1 MNNTIMA
8 DPMETPIDA
17 LIENDDDEV
26 TKTIMAELEKHQQE
40 KQKIQEQL
48 HIQHEQEIPK
58 QQSQPQQS
66 QQQSPQQHQ
75 EEHIFNSLKDEEVDT
90 SAKEALIIGIICFI
104 LLQPSIQNLVFS
116 ILPETFRK
124 NGVISSVAI
133 ASIIAGSFY
142 VFRKKVGNLF

>member
-1 MNNTIMA
+1 MA
-8 DPMETPIDA
+8 DPMETPIEA
-17 LIENDDDEV
+17 LIENDDDDV
-26 TKTIMAELEKHQQE
+26 TKTIMEELEKHQQE

-48 HIQHEQEIPK
+48 HIQQ
-58 QQSQPQQS
+58 QPQQ
-66 QQQSPQQHQ
+66 PQQPQ
-75 EEHIFNSLKDEEVDT
+75 QEYFEEHPPIEQIFNNLKDEEVDT
-90 SAKEALIIGIICFI
+90 SAKDALIIGIICFI

-142 VFRKKVGNLF
+142 VFRKKAGNLF

>member
-1 MNNTIMA
+1 MA
-8 DPMETPIDA
+8 DPMETPIEA

-40 KQKIQEQL
+40 KQILQEQL
-48 HIQHEQEIPK
+48 HIQHEQ
-58 QQSQPQQS
+58 QQQQPQQLQQTPQQP
-66 QQQSPQQHQ
+66 QQQSPHQ
-75 EEHIFNSLKDEEVDT
+75 EENIEHVFNNLKDEEVDT

-142 VFRKKVGNLF
+142 VFRKKAGNLF